1 MKVNLREYAEQI
13 AIDYQKSVKERVD
26 KLLELDC
33 ANYTWLGI
41 DSSLEDRQEVK
52 ETSRFLYTKIKEI
65 DENEG
70 KLLLKTLDK

>member
-1 MKVNLREYAEQI
+1 MKVNLKEYAKQI
-13 AIDYQKSVKERVD
+13 AIDYQKTVKERVD

-33 ANYTWLGI
+33 TNYTWLGI
-41 DSSLEDRQEVK
+41 DSTQEERNEVK
-52 ETSRFLYTKIKEI
+52 DTSRFLYGVIREI

>member
-1 MKVNLREYAEQI
+1 MEANLREYAEKI

-33 ANYTWLGI
+33 DNYTWLGI
-41 DSSLEDRQEVK
+41 DSTTEERKKVK
-52 ETSRFLYTKIKEI
+52 EASKFLYTKIKEI

-70 KLLLKTLDK
+70 KILLKTLDK

>member
-1 MKVNLREYAEQI
+1 MKVNLKEYAKQI
-13 AIDYQKSVKERVD
+13 AIDYQKTVKERVD

-33 ANYTWLGI
+33 TNYTWLGI
-41 DSSLEDRQEVK
+41 DSTKEERNEVRD
-52 ETSRFLYTKIKEI
+52 TSRFLYGVIKEI